1 MLPKANRPR
10 VLTSPRPTEIPPEY
24 APIEPD
30 VPGGQQSRER
40 MEAEAGVEQEAEHFG
55 EEPSSERESRTGPG
69 RETESGPFFAVPDD
83 EIIVVDDDAQPSA
96 TAGSEMPTRRG
107 RKRRK
112 PARYRQDPSPERV
125 SSGKRLAVVEEPSG
139 TRSMRSLTLKIP
151 PQPQSMATVTVEVE
165 DPEDNERW
173 CFCNQVSYG
182 EVRRVVNPYEQE
194 LIGSSCLQMV
204 ACDNDKCPRQ
214 WVRLS
219 SIPPMSM
226 LLTGVSP

>member
-1 MLPKANRPR
+1 
-10 VLTSPRPTEIPPEY
+10 
-24 APIEPD
+24 
-30 VPGGQQSRER
+30 

-125 SSGKRLAVVEEPSG
+125 SSGKRLAAVVEEPSG

-219 SIPPMSM
+219 LIPPMSM